1 MKIVSNASPLIF
13 LAKIGKLDLLEDYEV
28 IIAEQVHEEILQ
40 GGLSGREDSYKIE
53 SLVKSNKIKVEEIN
67 INKELDKQSLGAGEK
82 AAISLAIAKK
92 INLILLDERKA
103 RRIAKFYKLNPRG
116 TIGILFEALKKNKIT
131 KKEFRELIQ
140 KLIKEGY
147 RISEDIIMELLKE
160 AQ

>member
-28 IIAEQVHEEILQ
+28 IIAGQVHEEILQ

-53 SLVKSNKIKVEEIN
+53 SLVKSNKIKVEETS
-67 INKELDKQSLGAGEK
+67 INKELDKQGLGAGEK
-82 AAISLAIAKK
+82 AAISLSLTKK

-103 RRIAKFYKLNPRG
+103 RRIAQFYKLNPRG
-116 TIGILFEALKKNKIT
+116 TIGILTEALKKNKIS
-131 KKEFRELIQ
+131 KKEFKELIQ

-147 RISEDIIMELLKE
+147 RISEEILMELLRE
-160 AQ
+160 